1 MSTPTRTL
9 DPLHR
14 NRTFAAFFCPILLLA
29 SGIAVAQERVDPDAA
44 GRIRDAALNHSQIMN
59 MVGYLTDIAGPRLT
73 GSPNLKLAEEYAR
86 DKLREWGLVNA
97 HLEAWGP
104 FGRGWSLEGVAA
116 NMLSPGFSPL
126 IAYPKAWSPGTNGK
140 VRGEVVFLDAKSA
153 TDLDKYKGK
162 LKGKIVLFSP
172 VRRVDPLF
180 DPPAQRQTDEQL
192 QRLANAQPSGESRPF
207 QFTPEQRA
215 AEELNYRKWQL
226 LQSENAAVVLEP
238 SYRDAGTVYVTS
250 ATVPYPPE
258 VPYEKRAHAW
268 DLSPPVVTPQANV
281 AAEQYNRIVRLVMR
295 GIPVQLE
302 VNIAVRFSEDDPM
315 SYNVIAEIP
324 GTDLKNEV
332 VMVGGSIDSWHTGTG
347 ATDNATGAATALEV
361 IRILQSL
368 DLKPRRTIRI
378 GLWSAEEQ
386 GSLGSR
392 AYVAARFGRKQ
403 NAADSPLG
411 RDRFQLKPEHEK
423 FDAYFN
429 FDYGTGRIRGLY
441 LQGNEAARPIFRD
454 MLEPCKDLGASTLSL
469 ANIGATDHIPFDEMG
484 LPAFQWIRDYM
495 EGDNTRAP
503 HTNMDTYDHVL
514 EDDLKQSVAVA
525 ATVVYQLAVREERVP
540 RKPLP
545 FD

>member
-104 FGRGWSLEGVAA
+104 FGRGWSLEGIAA

-250 ATVPYPPE
+250 ATVPYPPA

-540 RKPLP
+540 RKRLP